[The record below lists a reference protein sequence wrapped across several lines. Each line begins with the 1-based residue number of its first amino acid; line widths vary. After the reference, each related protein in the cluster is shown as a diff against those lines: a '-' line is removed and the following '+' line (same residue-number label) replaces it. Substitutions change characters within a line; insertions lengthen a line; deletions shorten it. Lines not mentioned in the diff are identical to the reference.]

1 MDILCSRF
9 GALSDVTRLKIL
21 QLLTEHE
28 MCVCEMEDRLEMSQ
42 PAVSHHLR
50 VLKKT
55 GLILGRKS
63 GKWMYY
69 SLNGGALVDSFNK
82 FEELFYRTVKDR
94 VAGGLPAT
102 PPQDPDNSYCKTR
115 QKGNN

>member
-1 MDILCSRF
+1 MEILCGCF
-9 GALSDVTRLKIL
+9 GALSDVTRFKIL

-28 MCVCEMEDRLEMSQ
+28 MCVCEMEDRLKMSQ
-42 PAVSHHLR
+42 PAISHHLG

-69 SLNGGALVDSFNK
+69 SLNGRALVDIFNK
-82 FEELFYRTVKDR
+82 FEKLFYHAVQDR

-102 PPQDPDNSYCKTR
+102 PPQDPENSYCKTR
-115 QKGNN
+115 QRRKK